1 MLPVARIPQPKRSAI
16 EGEVYVRNDRADRT
30 SECSRSR
37 LWRRAPMR
45 VIPDDEVESI
55 PAELRFSSVDFARYR
70 ADQWCQ
76 HGE

>member
-1 MLPVARIPQPKRSAI
+1 
-16 EGEVYVRNDRADRT
+16 
-30 SECSRSR
+30 
-37 LWRRAPMR
+37 MR